1 MRIEIMGGGCAKCH
15 RQERNVETALSELD
29 VEAEVVK
36 VGDLSEIAERG
47 VMFTPAVAIDG
58 ELVSSGRVMDVEEL
72 KGIIS
77 DRMPQ
82 Y

>member
-15 RQERNVETALSELD
+15 RQERNVEKALSELD
-29 VEAEVVK
+29 VKAEVVK
-36 VGDLSEIAERG
+36 VEDLSEIADRG

-72 KGIIS
+72 KGILS